1 MMNII
6 IYINKST
13 NSINIVMN
21 IIVVIIIN
29 INFSIIN
36 FIPTNNYNI
45 ISMII
50 IIINIVRKSNW
61 YSCLKF

>member
-1 MMNII
+1 MNII